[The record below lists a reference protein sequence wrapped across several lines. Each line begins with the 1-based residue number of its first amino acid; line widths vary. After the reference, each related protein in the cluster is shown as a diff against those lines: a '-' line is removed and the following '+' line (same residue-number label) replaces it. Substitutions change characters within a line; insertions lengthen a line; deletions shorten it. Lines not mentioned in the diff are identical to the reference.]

1 MRLHAL
7 GCYGGEAPGCHQTS
21 HLIDGRLLLDAGS
34 VTAALPLDSQAA
46 IDHVLVSHSHLDH
59 IAALAFLADNLSTVR
74 TKPIEVWSIPPVIRH
89 LKKHVFNGI
98 IWPDFTTIPSPQNP
112 ILSFHEIR
120 EGRPQRI
127 GSYEVMAVRVDHTVE
142 ATGYLVSDGE
152 ASILFQGDSGPTT
165 ELWKV
170 ANAASRLQAI
180 IVETS
185 YPNLLQDLADAS
197 GHLTP
202 QTLRAELTKLTVRP
216 PIYAQHIKPQ
226 FIADIVRE
234 LAELSDPPV
243 AILEQGKEYSFS
255 AP

>member
-34 VTAALPLDSQAA
+34 VTAALPLDLQEG

-59 IAALAFLADNLSTVR
+59 VAALAFIADNLSTLR

-89 LKKHVFNGI
+89 LKTHVFNGI
-98 IWPDFTTIPSPQNP
+98 IWPDFTTIPSPHDP
-112 ILSFHEIR
+112 ILSFHELR
-120 EGRPQRI
+120 EREPQRV
-127 GSYEVMAVRVDHTVE
+127 GRYEVTAVRVDHTVE
-142 ATGYLVSDGE
+142 ATGYLVSDGD
-152 ASILFQGDSGPTT
+152 ASILYQGDSGPTT
-165 ELWKV
+165 ELWQV
-170 ANAASRLQAI
+170 ANAAPRLRAI

-185 YPNLLQDLADAS
+185 YPNALQDLADAS

-202 QTLRAELTKLTVRP
+202 QTLREELKKLTIDV
-216 PIYAQHIKPQ
+216 PIFAQHIKPQ

-243 AILEQGKEYSFS
+243 AILEQGKEYVFLAS
-255 AP
+255 